1 MKVTFLGTGG
11 LVPGLPLTIS
21 GKRGMPSYM
30 IDDDYL
36 IDLGEGAIRNINA
49 HNVNLHGI
57 KRILISHLHPDHFLG
72 IVNVLFAMVA
82 YQRREPLEII
92 GPVGIGEATRN
103 LVLLCKIPVVADDR
117 HRGFQLLVRELGNY
131 NSLEDILTV
140 KGSHPC
146 EAHAYRITREG
157 KSVFYD
163 GESHYTPELMN
174 LATGVDLF
182 ISTVAVLERHPVHVA
197 PEEVGPAVTS
207 AGVKRLAVVHWP
219 TKFEENQDEFKKI
232 MEKYYDG
239 EVIIANDFTT
249 IEV

>member
-30 IDDDYL
+30 IDDEYL
-36 IDLGEGAIRNINA
+36 LDLGEGAIRNIIA
-49 HNVNLHGI
+49 HKVNLHGI
-57 KRILISHLHPDHFLG
+57 KKILISHLHPDHFLG

-82 YQRREPLEII
+82 YQRREPLVIV
-92 GPVGIGEATRN
+92 GPVGIGNATRN
-103 LVLLCKIPVVADDR
+103 LISFSQIPVVADDKR
-117 HRGFQLLVRELGNY
+117 RGFQLKVWELGEY
-131 NSLEDILTV
+131 NSFEDIRTV

-146 EAHAYRITREG
+146 EAHAYRITRDG

-163 GESHYTPELMN
+163 GESHYTPQLMD
-174 LATGVDLF
+174 LAAGADLF

-197 PEEVGPAVTS
+197 PEEVGPAVTN

-219 TKFEENQDEFKKI
+219 TRFEENQDEFKKM

>member
-36 IDLGEGAIRNINA
+36 IDLGEGALRNINA
-49 HNVNLHGI
+49 HQVDLHKI
-57 KRILISHLHPDHFLG
+57 KRILISHMHPDHFLG

-82 YQRREPLEII
+82 YQRRKPLEII
-92 GPVGIGEATRN
+92 GPVGIGNATRN
-103 LVLLCKIPVVADDR
+103 LVLLSQIPMVADDR
-117 HRGFQLLVRELGNY
+117 YRGFQLSVRELGAA
-131 NSLEDILTV
+131 NSFDDIRTA

-146 EAHAYRITREG
+146 EAHAYRITRDG

-163 GESHYTPELMN
+163 GESHYTPELLN
-174 LATGVDLF
+174 LAAGADLF
-182 ISTVAVLERHPVHVA
+182 ISTVAVLAKHPVHVA
-197 PEEVGPAVTS
+197 PEEVGPAVTN

-219 TKFEENQDEFKKI
+219 TQFEQNQDEFKKV
-232 MEKYYDG
+232 MERYYGG